1 MHGYVMRQCVIVL
14 ALLGGAQLTGAA
26 TPTGNVPSAR
36 VGIVTI
42 LQGRATVIR
51 GLSQFDALEGVRLLP
66 NDLVRTDESTFV
78 RVEYADQTW
87 IEAGPETL
95 LQLNHPAQK
104 KPSHRPALYLLAGW
118 LKLECKSVPP
128 GSGSVASKDIDVVDL
143 SGPVVLRAMG
153 ADLAMFA
160 EQGTARLINRGMR
173 GATPMTLNVGEFL
186 TVGQGKPASVQGR
199 PGADF
204 VAALPRAYLD
214 TLPYRYSLFEARA
227 ATPQNQ
233 RVFSYADVE
242 PWINAE
248 APVRRQ
254 FVVLWRRKAVEP
266 AFRESLDR
274 DLARHPEWDPV
285 LHPEKYEISVP
296 TPTDPPG
303 RKPPAVLQPPPA
315 YPNTPLR
322 QATTSNGI

>member
-1 MHGYVMRQCVIVL
+1 MRGELTRKCAIVL
-14 ALLGGAQLTGAA
+14 ALLGGAQFAGAA
-26 TPTGNVPSAR
+26 TPTGNVPSGKQ

-42 LQGRATVIR
+42 LEGRATVIR

-87 IEAGPETL
+87 MEFGPATL

-104 KPSHRPALYLLAGW
+104 KLSNRPGLYLLAGW
-118 LKLECKSVPP
+118 LKLQCKSDPKA
-128 GSGSVASKDIDVVDL
+128 SRSLASKDLDVVDL
-143 SGPVVLRAMG
+143 SGAVVLRATAG
-153 ADLAMFA
+153 DLSIFA

-173 GATPMTLNVGEFL
+173 GATPMTLNAGDFL
-186 TVGQGKPASVQGR
+186 IVGQGKPASVQGR
-199 PGADF
+199 PSAEF
-204 VAALPRAYLD
+204 VAALPRPYLD

-233 RVFSYADVE
+233 RAFSYADVE

-266 AFRESLDR
+266 AFRESLDH

-285 LHPEKYEISVP
+285 LHPEKYEISAPAP
-296 TPTDPPG
+296 TGPPEP
-303 RKPPAVLQPPPA
+303 KPPPVLQPPAESPKTSA
-315 YPNTPLR
+315 P
-322 QATTSNGI
+322 TSNND